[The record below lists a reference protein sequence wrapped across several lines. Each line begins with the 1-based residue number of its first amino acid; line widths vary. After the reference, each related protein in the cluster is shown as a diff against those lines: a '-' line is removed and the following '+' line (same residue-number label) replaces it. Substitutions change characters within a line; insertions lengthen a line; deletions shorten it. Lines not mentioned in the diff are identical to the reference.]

1 MAIYL
6 VATMYQNARAYHR
19 IKKKKTRIMLS
30 PMSEI
35 KPTSQVCAMLEP
47 FGAQTRLTRCEK
59 NTLFVH
65 TKGSFKASR
74 ERAGLAGEP

>member
-1 MAIYL
+1 
-6 VATMYQNARAYHR
+6 
-19 IKKKKTRIMLS
+19 MLS